1 MVEEQS
7 NGTDGSNQRNFY
19 LQDEF
24 LEYDMRS
31 CYNPNQTNSL
41 NHHSNQNLPQTDFI
55 TFRNQ
60 RNSRKNTSDSNVKL
74 LADHNFYHVTNRRHA
89 KQELKSRESFACPDL
104 VEPNSSLIKNGFVNY
119 SNKIFP
125 NRPFELNEYFK
136 YNSKFKRGMNS
147 SSNSLVSLN
156 SSSVGTNEDSGN
168 MNSEKDLIRS
178 NPDLKNGL
186 NSPNGVH
193 NYPQMKHQNSVRN
206 LTQLNSTTNVN
217 NVLNEQSNQKY
228 EFYSNHSLK
237 KDLNNLSNNMSL
249 NLSIHTAEEFGIE
262 MLEWLNNETSNQNGF
277 IDSKLTTNATLV

>member
-1 MVEEQS
+1 MEDQT
-7 NGTDGSNQRNFY
+7 NGTDGSNRQNFY
-19 LQDEF
+19 LQDDF
-24 LEYDMRS
+24 LEFDMRN
-31 CYNPNQTNSL
+31 YNPNQTNSL

-74 LADHNFYHVTNRRHA
+74 LADHNFYHVTNRRHV
-89 KQELKSRESFACPDL
+89 KQEFKSRESFACPDL
-104 VEPNSSLIKNGFVNY
+104 VEPNSSLIKNGFVNQ

-125 NRPFELNEYFK
+125 NRPYELNEYFK
-136 YNSKFKRGMNS
+136 YNSKFKRGLNS

-168 MNSEKDLIRS
+168 INSEKDLIRS
-178 NPDLKNGL
+178 NPDLKTGL
-186 NSPNGVH
+186 NSPNGGL

-206 LTQLNSTTNVN
+206 LTQLNSATNVN
-217 NVLNEQSNQKY
+217 NVLNEQNNQKY
-228 EFYSNHSLK
+228 EFFSNNSFK
-237 KDLNNLSNNMSL
+237 KDVNNLSNNMSL

-262 MLEWLNNETSNQNGF
+262 MLEWLNNETSNPNGF